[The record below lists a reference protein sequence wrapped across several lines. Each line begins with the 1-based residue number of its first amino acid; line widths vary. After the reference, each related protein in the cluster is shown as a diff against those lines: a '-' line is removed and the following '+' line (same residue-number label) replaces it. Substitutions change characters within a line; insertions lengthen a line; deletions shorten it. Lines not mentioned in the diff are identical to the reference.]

1 MAPEILWNGQRR
13 KKRRLIRWRGT
24 FSAFSLCLLV
34 MTVILLGVGITDAQE
49 EVPQKEGTSSPTDS
63 SSLSSLRLKDSEKL
77 SGHDHHDHHH
87 DHGHHNHSHT
97 DDDEAFCRGMYMVMF
112 TDGFRWSLASN
123 TDTNTTSTPPC
134 LAYYV
139 ASWKLSMSGKF
150 RGAMVFSFL
159 LALLTEGLSVSR
171 FTLIQYLHVFAGN
184 NNNNNNNRRSRKHK
198 LVLTIVYALQQ
209 WLGTMIMLVSMM
221 YSIEMLLSVVAGLCL
236 GNFVFVRDHPDKR
249 QRLDGIG
256 IGSSRPLPPSASV
269 GPFQHPGGDSGSS
282 IVRGCNSNA
291 AATGSTSLP
300 GVNRRSN
307 TTAAGSCAGG
317 VCADIDEERQSMLT
331 PTSMDGTESSLEMPT
346 RKED

>member
-1 MAPEILWNGQRR
+1 
-13 KKRRLIRWRGT
+13 
-24 FSAFSLCLLV
+24 
-34 MTVILLGVGITDAQE
+34 MTALLLGVSTDAQE
-49 EVPQKEGTSSPTDS
+49 VLQEDASITADS
-63 SSLSSLRLKDSEKL
+63 SSSSLTLKDSEKL
-77 SGHDHHDHHH
+77 DLRDHHHH

-112 TDGFRWSLASN
+112 TDGFRWSLASK
-123 TDTNTTSTPPC
+123 TDTNATSAPPC

-171 FTLIQYLHVFAGN
+171 FALIQYLHVFTGGNN

-209 WLGTMIMLVSMM
+209 WLGTMIMLVGMM

-249 QRLDGIG
+249 QRLGGIG
-256 IGSSRPLPPSASV
+256 ISGGGSLPPSASV
-269 GPFQHPGGDSGSS
+269 DPFQQPGDDNGSGGG
-282 IVRGCNSNA
+282 VDSNA
-291 AATGSTSLP
+291 AATGSASLP

-307 TTAAGSCAGG
+307 TTVAGCAGEA
-317 VCADIDEERQSMLT
+317 CADIDEERRLLST